1 MPKKRKAWVV
11 TASDYDINEIWGVYT
26 TKKKAEQALTEMQ
39 EEAKFQYLHLNV
51 EPYIL
56 NENQY

>member
-26 TKKKAEQALTEMQ
+26 TKKKAEQGLSEMQ
-39 EEAKFQYLHLNV
+39 EEAEFQYLHLNV